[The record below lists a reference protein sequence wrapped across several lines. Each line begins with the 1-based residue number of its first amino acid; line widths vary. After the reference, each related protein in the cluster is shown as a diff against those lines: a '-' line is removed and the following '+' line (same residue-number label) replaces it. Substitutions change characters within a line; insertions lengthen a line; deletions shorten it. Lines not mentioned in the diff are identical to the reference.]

1 MVGGLVAIVLIA
13 VLIVVIVILVKNKQE
28 SARYSRSISVCVYN
42 NNCMVA
48 LPTVIGGTTNNDIPC
63 QNNVVYGVCEM
74 AQPQPNTL
82 ATAPPTSSLQEHE
95 FDYPLCDMSEPLP
108 PAYESVDEKLMLNVN
123 VSYVTVAE
131 REDGLEQTSDIYD
144 DVNMRQ

>member
-1 MVGGLVAIVLIA
+1 
-13 VLIVVIVILVKNKQE
+13 
-28 SARYSRSISVCVYN
+28 
-42 NNCMVA
+42 MVA
-48 LPTVIGGTTNNDIPC
+48 LPTVSGGTTSNDIPC

-74 AQPQPNTL
+74 AQPQTNTL

-95 FDYPLCDMSEPLP
+95 YDYPLCDMSEPLP
-108 PAYESVDEKLMLNVN
+108 PVYKSVDEKLMLNVN